1 MLCDCHIHMVL
12 DGENWR
18 AAIARHKNGPD
29 EVYVR
34 KTLENY
40 ARLGFA
46 YLRDGGDRW
55 GAGLLA
61 KQIAPEYGI
70 RYTSPG
76 APLCRAGHYGG
87 FIGEKYADEKEC
99 AALVRKQ
106 RSAGADFIKLMIS
119 GIMDFDQFGVL
130 SEPGLAPEE
139 IRQVIR
145 IAGDMGLS
153 VMAHANGAETVI
165 AAAEA
170 GVDTIEHGAYLTREA
185 LEAMREND
193 VIWVPTLS
201 TIGNLRGKGRFNEQ
215 SVEKILKSAMD
226 NVALFASMGGFV
238 APGTDAGAWAVPHG
252 SLTEYALLKQC
263 LGERFEAILDR
274 GTRELEA
281 RF

>member
-1 MLCDCHIHMVL
+1 M
-12 DGENWR
+12 
-18 AAIARHKNGPD
+18 
-29 EVYVR
+29 
-34 KTLENY
+34 
-40 ARLGFA
+40 
-46 YLRDGGDRW
+46 
-55 GAGLLA
+55 
-61 KQIAPEYGI
+61 
-70 RYTSPG
+70 
-76 APLCRAGHYGG
+76 
-87 FIGEKYADEKEC
+87 
-99 AALVRKQ
+99 RKQ

-145 IAGDMGLS
+145 IAKDMGLS

-185 LEAMREND
+185 LEAMRENN
-193 VIWVPTLS
+193 VIWVPTFS

-215 SVEKILKSAMD
+215 SVEKILKSDMD

-263 LGERFEAILDR
+263 LGERSEAILDR